1 MKCRQCGIFQA
12 VNPSEFCDICR
23 DLFDEVPA

>member
-12 VNPSEFCDICR
+12 VLPEEFCDICR
-23 DLFDEVPA
+23 DLFDGVPA